1 MYGSVPFRSVPAV
14 EKKKRLR
21 RKSKSEPLRCF
32 HCGVTNTLHWRY
44 GPNGK
49 NTLCNVRR
57 RICTTS
63 SPSHPALFA
72 SLF

>member
-1 MYGSVPFRSVPAV
+1 MSENGIHGSVPFRSVPVA

-49 NTLCNVRR
+49 NTLCNVRL
-57 RICTTS
+57 RI
-63 SPSHPALFA
+63 
-72 SLF
+72 